1 MKSDLPK
8 HPYAA
13 ALLSQLQGE
22 EIEIYNGDIK
32 TTQILQ
38 DREISQKNVVIGV
51 LKDVIGDCLI
61 VEVSKNGRKGLVYI
75 NAWTVSHVMRV
86 KDPLFLNDIF
96 TDEYEL
102 NKAKA
107 KRNGMI

>member
-1 MKSDLPK
+1 MNSELPK

-38 DREISQKNVVIGV
+38 DREISQKNVVIGI

-61 VEVSKNGRKGLVYI
+61 VEVFKNGRKGLVYI
-75 NAWTVSHVMRV
+75 NAWTISHVMRV
-86 KDPLFLNDIF
+86 KDPLFLKDIF
-96 TDEYEL
+96 TDEHEL
-102 NKAKA
+102 NKIKLQ
-107 KRNGMI
+107 KNGII